1 MAYGRRYRFPLK
13 QGRILLQKINSEI
26 ERLRAVA
33 VLLTL
38 TQHWGN
44 VFAVQR
50 PWAASIEQYGF
61 WIGVDIFFVISGFV
75 ITASLAE
82 GAFQVN
88 RLEAVKSFFIK
99 RSFRLFPL
107 AWCWVVI
114 IVITSYVFQRADL
127 LGDRSSNLRAM
138 AGIFLHGANLLAY
151 CVHAGYGCFKEMPA
165 NSFGIYWSL
174 SLEEQFYIFYAFLF
188 FISRGSIRILIG
200 VALVLIAV
208 QLPWARPFPSLG
220 WFIRLDALACGC
232 LLYFFRDSIVTA
244 LKGCPVWIARLGSLS
259 AILVVTLNA
268 IVISQWPAGISLI
281 AFLSAIPVLLAVPQ
295 KDLSLSCGAYFN
307 KALQYLGSR
316 SYSIYLSH
324 MPTMRF
330 IQCIGEPGSGS
341 FASDL
346 LYMGMVATCI
356 LVFSELGYR
365 FIEMPMRGK
374 GRQIVAKRKH
384 LQGVNPNQSDLH
396 RMATK

>member
-1 MAYGRRYRFPLK
+1 MAYGRRYRFPLR
-13 QGRILLQKINSEI
+13 QGWILLQKINLEI

-38 TQHWGN
+38 AQHWGN
-44 VFAVQR
+44 VFIVQR

-75 ITASLAE
+75 ITASLVE
-82 GAFQVN
+82 GAFQIN
-88 RLEAVKSFFIK
+88 RLEALKSFFIK

-107 AWCWVVI
+107 AWCWVAI
-114 IVITSYVFQRADL
+114 IVVTSYVFQRPEL

-138 AGIFLHGANLLAY
+138 VGILLHGANLLAY

-174 SLEEQFYIFYAFLF
+174 SLEEQFYVFYAFLF
-188 FISRGSIRILIG
+188 FISRGSVRILII

-208 QLPWARPFPSLG
+208 QLPWARPFPSFG
-220 WFIRLDALACGC
+220 WFVRLDALACGC
-232 LLYFFRDSIVTA
+232 LLYFFRDSIITK

-259 AILVVTLNA
+259 AIFVVTLNA

-281 AFLSAIPVLLAVPQ
+281 ALLCAIPVFLAVPQ
-295 KDLSLSCGAYFN
+295 KNLSLSCGRYIN
-307 KALQYLGSR
+307 KILQYLGSR

-330 IQCIGEPGSGS
+330 IQCVGEPSSGS
-341 FASDL
+341 FTFDL
-346 LYMGMVATCI
+346 LYMCMVASCI
-356 LVFSELGYR
+356 LLFSELGYR
-365 FIEMPMRGK
+365 YVEMPMRGK
-374 GRQIVAKRKH
+374 GRQIVEKRKR
-384 LQGVNPNQSDLH
+384 LQGASSSQPDMH
-396 RMATK
+396 RMTIK